1 MAPSIPTYMRHGL
14 AYPSPSSNLPKLS
27 SKRTSPSPSEV
38 CADSRAL
45 GWLGPCSS
53 NEGIL
58 RIGWT
63 RDSHCVDLFRH
74 PYVQPTP
81 WKKPAPPGSSSTYY
95 WKVWPTFCFWV
106 YTGIRSVL
114 HYRYFSLQ
122 ILIGWRKQGRS
133 QLRGPIPLGFLN
145 PIFFCQVTGSRPGQL
160 WTFDSL
166 RKRWCPMCLIHYAES
181 LFLNYAAKIC

>member
-1 MAPSIPTYMRHGL
+1 MAPSIPKYMRHGL

-106 YTGIRSVL
+106 YTGIRSAL
-114 HYRYFSLQ
+114 HHRYFSLQ
-122 ILIGWRKQGRS
+122 ILIGWRKHGRS

-145 PIFFCQVTGSRPGQL
+145 PIFLPSYRIKAWPTLNFRFVTKTTLKVCSSIML
-160 WTFDSL
+160 LKS
-166 RKRWCPMCLIHYAES
+166 
-181 LFLNYAAKIC
+181 AK